1 MIPDRLFDTLPL
13 LFGILGGGV
22 VALQMMAH
30 TRQRLRRARKLHEGQ
45 HHRVNAASK
54 AVREQASAT
63 LALRREER
71 QMRQELE
78 HLNRMIEEGEQQAE
92 REKAAESQ
100 IYVFD
105 ERKNMGDQ
113 AYVFMISHSDFNN
126 LARNAP
132 EEVTRSW
139 KAGRR
144 YMVWAASE
152 KMAMAK
158 AGMRF
163 NQDKGYR
170 VGPPAPFEGDPEAF

>member
-1 MIPDRLFDTLPL
+1 MILDRLFDLLPL
-13 LFGILGGGV
+13 MFGILGGGV
-22 VALQMMAH
+22 VALQMVAH
-30 TRQRLRRARKLHEGQ
+30 TRQRLRRTRKQHEGHQ
-45 HHRVNAASK
+45 NRVNAASR
-54 AVREQASAT
+54 AMRERAAAT
-63 LALRREER
+63 LALRREEQMMRRELDRLNLQIDDGER
-71 QMRQELE
+71 Q
-78 HLNRMIEEGEQQAE
+78 AD
-92 REKAAESQ
+92 REKATESQ

-113 AYVFMISHSDFNN
+113 AFVFVISHPDFNN

-132 EEVTRSW
+132 DEVVKSW

-170 VGPPAPFEGDPEAF
+170 VSAPAPFEGDPEAF

>member
-1 MIPDRLFDTLPL
+1 MLANLFDSLPL
-13 LFGILGGGV
+13 WFGVLGGGV
-22 VALQMMAH
+22 VALQMTAH
-30 TRQRLRRARKLHEGQ
+30 TRKRMHRARKMHEGQ
-45 HHRVNAASK
+45 QSRVGNASK
-54 AVREQASAT
+54 AVRERAAAT

-71 QMRQELE
+71 QMQEELAR
-78 HLNRMIEEGEQQAE
+78 LNGQIDEGEVQAE
-92 REKAAESQ
+92 HDKAAETQ

-105 ERKNMGDQ
+105 ERKNVGDM
-113 AYVFMISHSDFNN
+113 AFVMAISHPDFNS

-132 EEVTRSW
+132 EEVTQSW
-139 KAGRR
+139 KSGRR

-170 VGPPAPFEGDPEAF
+170 VGMPAPFEGDPEAF

>member
-1 MIPDRLFDTLPL
+1 RLFDLLPL
-13 LFGILGGGV
+13 MFGILGGGV
-22 VALQMMAH
+22 VALQMVAH

-45 HHRVNAASK
+45 QGRVGTASRGM
-54 AVREQASAT
+54 RERASGT
-63 LALRREER
+63 LALRREEQ
-71 QMRQELE
+71 QMRLELDR
-78 HLNRMIEEGEQQAE
+78 LNEMIEDGEKQAE
-92 REKAAESQ
+92 REKGTESQ

-113 AYVFMISHSDFNN
+113 AYVFQINHPDFNN

-132 EEVTRSW
+132 DEVVKSW

-152 KMAMAK
+152 KMASAK

>member
-1 MIPDRLFDTLPL
+1 MIPDRLFDMLPL

-45 HHRVNAASK
+45 QSRVGAASK
-54 AVREQASAT
+54 GVRERAAAT

-71 QMRQELE
+71 QMQQELE
-78 HLNRMIEEGEQQAE
+78 QLNQMIEKGDQQAE
-92 REKAAESQ
+92 REKATESQ

-113 AYVFMISHSDFNN
+113 AYVFQISHPDFNN

-132 EEVTRSW
+132 DEVVKSW
-139 KAGRR
+139 KSGRR

-152 KMAMAK
+152 KMATAK
-158 AGMRF
+158 ASMRF

>member
-1 MIPDRLFDTLPL
+1 MIPDRLFDLLPL

-22 VALQMMAH
+22 VALQMATH
-30 TRQRLRRARKLHEGQ
+30 TRQRLRRTRKLHQGKQ
-45 HHRVNAASK
+45 GRVSAASK
-54 AVREQASAT
+54 AVRERAAAT

-71 QMRQELE
+71 TMRDELE
-78 HLNRMIEEGEQQAE
+78 HLTIMIEQGERRAE
-92 REKAAESQ
+92 HEKAMESQ

-113 AYVFMISHSDFNN
+113 AFVFPISHPDFNN

-132 EEVTRSW
+132 DEVTKSW

-144 YMVWAASE
+144 YMVWAANE
-152 KMAMAK
+152 KMAVAK
-158 AGMRF
+158 ASMRF

-170 VGPPAPFEGDPEAF
+170 VGPPAPFDGDPEAF